1 MEEYQ
6 KVIALMTMLK
16 LGGGGIFDAV
26 IAQAAL
32 KVEVDCILTFSKDFT
47 CLGDEIAVR
56 VQMPE

>member
-1 MEEYQ
+1 
-6 KVIALMTMLK
+6 MTTLK

-32 KVEVDCILTFSKDFT
+32 KVEADCILTLNPKDFT
-47 CLGDEIAVR
+47 RLGDEIAVL